1 MHIKCSSLQ
10 AMMKGVISHTVAAVH
25 LFLQNDSSRL
35 YTCVQSFTRTKSA
48 TLVQQNFSFQK

>member
-25 LFLQNDSSRL
+25 VSS
-35 YTCVQSFTRTKSA
+35 K
-48 TLVQQNFSFQK
+48 